1 MKKELKE
8 LRKFWKGF
16 NPIKLLRGYKR
27 IVLTKEEAD
36 EIFLREHWFNT
47 DEEARVVSNRT
58 GLPFGITSMILN
70 DAEFDV
76 MEQVGLIKDC
86 EPK

>member
-1 MKKELKE
+1 MRKKIKE

-16 NPIKLLRGYKR
+16 NLIKLLRGYKK

-36 EIFLREHWFNT
+36 KIFLKNNFLET
-47 DEEARVVSNRT
+47 DEMALVVSDRT
-58 GLPFGITSMILN
+58 GIPFGLVSEILN

-76 MEQVGLIKDC
+76 MGQVGLIKDY
-86 EPK
+86 EL